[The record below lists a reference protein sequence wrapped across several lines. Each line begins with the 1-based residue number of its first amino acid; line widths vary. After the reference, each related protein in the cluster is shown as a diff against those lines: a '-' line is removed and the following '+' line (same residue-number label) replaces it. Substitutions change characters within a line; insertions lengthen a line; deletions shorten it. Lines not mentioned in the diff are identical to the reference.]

1 MNKNACKALR
11 TVAGANES
19 VIFSLEKL
27 NHTLEE
33 KISVMKMTKSIYET
47 CYFWT
52 KQIFSIPVLGS
63 ISEK

>member
-27 NHTLEE
+27 KNTLEE
-33 KISVMKMTKSIYET
+33 KISVIEMAKSIYET

-52 KQIFSIPVLGS
+52 KQKFSIPFLGS